1 MIHNSHE
8 DTTVFLLIKQFPH
21 EGAEITEGTDKTLD
35 ADIKQIKNI
44 LSHSRFP
51 GQKTPRTRGREG
63 NKERFWAQIKEAN
76 GKALKAPRKILV
88 SIREIRV

>member
-44 LSHSRFP
+44 LSQSRSQDKRRR
-51 GQKTPRTRGREG
+51 GQEERRGKQLRE
-63 NKERFWAQIKEAN
+63 
-76 GKALKAPRKILV
+76 L
-88 SIREIRV
+88 RVVGSAVKGAEK